1 LVGSLDQIRAITFST
16 AAAAFL
22 KGLLVSFLWQDKDDL
37 GIACTFAGLLCRVR
51 NKAVL
56 LRTLDTFS
64 SKAYDGWRYKFGE
77 RQLEIQMNLNMEDRL
92 AIKVKI
98 GGSTFP
104 LF

>member
-1 LVGSLDQIRAITFST
+1 
-16 AAAAFL
+16 
-22 KGLLVSFLWQDKDDL
+22 VSFLWQDKDDL
-37 GIACTFAGLLCRVR
+37 GIACTFASLLYQVR

-64 SKAYDGWRYKFGE
+64 SKAYDGWSHKFGE

-98 GGSTFP
+98 GASTFP